1 MTKETTDPLS
11 NTERSVAT
19 DKNTITTSA
28 SSIDSNKAVRSYD
41 DEENS
46 SLDGADGGIAI
57 VKHEVPDTIPEFTIN
72 MEHHQN
78 RSVSSLNIPPGL
90 ERSLQMRRRKS
101 DSAPQSG
108 SRSPRAGGSNHSS
121 ISSMEEQFDPDI
133 LTDKMGFLELDLKE
147 QQESCSKLNDSFS
160 NLAPLTERM
169 SEENLDDCHAFS
181 DLKAGSASSRGNSI
195 ATGGEV
201 SSNVLE
207 PLEECEDE
215 EEDNE
220 GEQVIFTNMEK
231 ILETAEKEDETPL
244 DSSCT

>member
-1 MTKETTDPLS
+1 MTKETDPLS
-11 NTERSVAT
+11 NTETSVAT
-19 DKNTITTSA
+19 DKNTTTTSA

-41 DEENS
+41 DANN
-46 SLDGADGGIAI
+46 SLDGDEEIAI
-57 VKHEVPDTIPEFTIN
+57 LKLEVPDTIPEFTIN
-72 MEHHQN
+72 MMHHQN
-78 RSVSSLNIPPGL
+78 RSASNLNIPPGL
-90 ERSLQMRRRKS
+90 ERSLQLRRRKS

-133 LTDKMGFLELDLKE
+133 LTDKMGFLELDLKA

-169 SEENLDDCHAFS
+169 SEENLDDCHAFA
-181 DLKAGSASSRGNSI
+181 DLKPEHAGSASSRGNSI

-201 SSNVLE
+201 SSNILE
-207 PLEECEDE
+207 PLEECDDE

-220 GEQVIFTNMEK
+220 GEKVIFTNMEK
-231 ILETAEKEDETPL
+231 ILETAEKEDETPQ
-244 DSSCT
+244 DSSCA